1 MSLFISIGSLQSQSL
16 LRELVVSQTSHLEQ
30 SDIRIMH
37 AVGQPVTGLFNGSD
51 LQLSAGVYQALD
63 MSVLSVEDVD
73 FTVVS
78 FYPNPTSKSYRVHSQ
93 LNKQNLELRIFNSNG
108 SIILEQTVSD
118 GEEIDVE
125 YFAPGIYLLKL
136 YSNHSKTR
144 NIYKLIKNKSCPDT
158 IKFYFSF

>member
-1 MSLFISIGSLQSQSL
+1 
-16 LRELVVSQTSHLEQ
+16 
-30 SDIRIMH
+30 
-37 AVGQPVTGLFNGSD
+37 LFNGSD

-78 FYPNPTSKSYRVHSQ
+78 FYPNPTSKSFRVHSQ

-125 YFAPGIYLLKL
+125 YFAPGIYLLQL
-136 YSNHSKTR
+136 YSSHSKAR
-144 NIYKLIKNKSCPDT
+144 NIYKLIKK
-158 IKFYFSF
+158 